1 MTTVISV
8 DTNHQQN
15 GRGRTQEV
23 VARRGADLDVPN
35 ENIEFRRNP
44 ATFAH
49 ILRLLFEPTKFGHP
63 LSVAHG
69 LLCHGARRL
78 HIQFCGYPQ
87 EVYCSEIRST
97 KAVLHTFI
105 CLSCYRMAANS
116 RLSKLS
122 EKDDECIFTWKLFT
136 GWDYMIGNEETAHN
150 RISSII
156 LGFKEALL
164 EEAERMKD
172 NQK

>member
-1 MTTVISV
+1 
-8 DTNHQQN
+8 
-15 GRGRTQEV
+15 
-23 VARRGADLDVPN
+23 
-35 ENIEFRRNP
+35 
-44 ATFAH
+44 
-49 ILRLLFEPTKFGHP
+49 
-63 LSVAHG
+63 
-69 LLCHGARRL
+69 
-78 HIQFCGYPQ
+78 
-87 EVYCSEIRST
+87 
-97 KAVLHTFI
+97 
-105 CLSCYRMAANS
+105 MAANS

-172 NQK
+172 NQKCDLALMTSAVSYFSKMIVLPECLILILQLENSGSKGVR

>member
-1 MTTVISV
+1 
-8 DTNHQQN
+8 
-15 GRGRTQEV
+15 
-23 VARRGADLDVPN
+23 
-35 ENIEFRRNP
+35 
-44 ATFAH
+44 
-49 ILRLLFEPTKFGHP
+49 
-63 LSVAHG
+63 
-69 LLCHGARRL
+69 
-78 HIQFCGYPQ
+78 
-87 EVYCSEIRST
+87 
-97 KAVLHTFI
+97 
-105 CLSCYRMAANS
+105 MAANS

-172 NQK
+172 KQKCV